1 MPRKRILIA
10 QPATAPAAEPRQFA
24 SPIGDEK
31 DAARALGVSPAY
43 VRKDRATAQRIPFF
57 RVGRRIKYD
66 IPAVIEA
73 ARSGRLGQ

>member
-1 MPRKRILIA
+1 MPRKRILIS
-10 QPATAPAAEPRQFA
+10 QPTAAPAAESRQFA

-31 DAARALGVSPAY
+31 DAARALDVSVAY
-43 VRKDRATAQRIPFF
+43 VRKDRITAQRIPFI

-73 ARSGRLGQ
+73 ARSGRLG

>member
-10 QPATAPAAEPRQFA
+10 QPAAPAADPRPFS
-24 SPIGDEK
+24 SPIGDEG
-31 DAARALGVSPAY
+31 DAARALGVSRAY

-57 RVGRRIKYD
+57 RVGRRVKYD